1 MLHSKSLFHGR
12 MSRLELRLNP
22 EHDGGD
28 WLQSKHQSASL
39 NLSHPLTIWLS
50 RVDIN
55 NQLAQSPGPVP
66 PSLKNHPTAELDS
79 DMWTCSLLGQTYLRS
94 TSNRNQERK
103 KVGHQSLQRE
113 TQAIDVDRVDQ
124 P

>member
-1 MLHSKSLFHGR
+1 MMVVTGCKANISLHHWT
-12 MSRLELRLNP
+12 P
-22 EHDGGD
+22 VIH
-28 WLQSKHQSASL
+28 LQSGWKQ
-39 NLSHPLTIWLS
+39 S